1 MNENAGSTASL
12 IIIQN
17 ATMETRVQRL
27 DAEVKNIWILGRSG
41 SDIPIDDPLV
51 SQQHGCF
58 RYRNG
63 EWTYEDLLSTNGTF
77 INGRHMIHE
86 TSEIPLTDGLVL
98 AVDAAFCSGASKKM
112 GSVMIF
118 CEEDCSDQVWK
129 AIPFPQEGEL
139 LAGRDPECGL
149 CIKNPL
155 ISRRHGVFYRENGV
169 PCYRDLHS
177 MNGTLLSDAVLK
189 GPTYLREKD
198 VLMLGHTKIL
208 YQNDMLVTLMPGS
221 GSHLVIRGLT
231 KTVADSEH
239 RGAKKTILRDVN
251 LRVGSSELVAVLG
264 TSGAGKTTFL
274 NCVNGYEKATSG
286 SVLLNGVDLYSNKK
300 LLRTQVGYVPQ
311 EDLLRGGLSVW
322 STLDY
327 IARLRLLKD
336 VTKNERREVIGEA
349 LDMLGLEPELQSSRI
364 SKLSGGQRKRVS
376 IASELISDPPLL
388 FLDEPTSGLDPETE
402 TNLILQLREL
412 AHQRHKT
419 LIVITHTLKN
429 IQRFDKILFLG
440 PGGRACFYGTPAEG
454 LNWFQVD
461 DLIEAYPKVRT
472 RTDDYAQRY
481 NHYFYKRTEGPR
493 PL

>member
-1 MNENAGSTASL
+1 M
-12 IIIQN
+12 
-17 ATMETRVQRL
+17 
-27 DAEVKNIWILGRSG
+27 
-41 SDIPIDDPLV
+41 
-51 SQQHGCF
+51 
-58 RYRNG
+58 
-63 EWTYEDLLSTNGTF
+63 
-77 INGRHMIHE
+77 
-86 TSEIPLTDGLVL
+86 
-98 AVDAAFCSGASKKM
+98 
-112 GSVMIF
+112 
-118 CEEDCSDQVWK
+118 
-129 AIPFPQEGEL
+129 
-139 LAGRDPECGL
+139 
-149 CIKNPL
+149 
-155 ISRRHGVFYRENGV
+155 
-169 PCYRDLHS
+169 
-177 MNGTLLSDAVLK
+177 
-189 GPTYLREKD
+189 
-198 VLMLGHTKIL
+198 
-208 YQNDMLVTLMPGS
+208 
-221 GSHLVIRGLT
+221 
-231 KTVADSEH
+231 
-239 RGAKKTILRDVN
+239 
-251 LRVGSSELVAVLG
+251 
-264 TSGAGKTTFL
+264 
-274 NCVNGYEKATSG
+274 NGYEKATSG